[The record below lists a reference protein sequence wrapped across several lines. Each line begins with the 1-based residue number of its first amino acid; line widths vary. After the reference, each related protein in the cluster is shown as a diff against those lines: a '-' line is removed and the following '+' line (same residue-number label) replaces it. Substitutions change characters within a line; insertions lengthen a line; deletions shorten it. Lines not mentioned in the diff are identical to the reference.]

1 MNSRPDAPEPGPV
14 PGLQDL
20 ARERLPQRDLWPG
33 IESRMPAR
41 RRRSTPWIYGL
52 AASVCIATVAGLL
65 LRRPDAVPATAPV
78 EVATLAPAADSG
90 WGAPAEP
97 AAAPMPRPMR
107 TLRSESWDDLPE
119 TGADADQGLV
129 SVGYRPY
136 ARGAAR
142 PVRSGGHQRTLMRA
156 NLKMINQAERELR
169 RALREDP
176 ESQSLKD
183 LLSAAQSQR
192 RSLQGLISDDTD

>member
-1 MNSRPDAPEPGPV
+1 MKFHPDAPEPGPV

-20 ARERLPQRDLWPG
+20 ARERLPERDLWSG
-33 IESRMPAR
+33 IESRLAPR
-41 RRRSTPWIYGL
+41 PRRSTPWIYGL

-65 LRRPDAVPATAPV
+65 LRRPDAAPEPQPV
-78 EVATLAPAADSG
+78 EVAALSAAG
-90 WGAPAEP
+90 EAAWGTPAEP
-97 AAAPMPRPMR
+97 VATRMPRPMR
-107 TLRSESWDDLPE
+107 TLRNESLSEPPE
-119 TGADADQGLV
+119 PGADDGLV

-136 ARGAAR
+136 GRGAAR

-176 ESQSLKD
+176 ESESLKN
-183 LLSAAQSQR
+183 LLSAAESQR
-192 RSLQGLISDDTD
+192 ESLQGLISDDTD